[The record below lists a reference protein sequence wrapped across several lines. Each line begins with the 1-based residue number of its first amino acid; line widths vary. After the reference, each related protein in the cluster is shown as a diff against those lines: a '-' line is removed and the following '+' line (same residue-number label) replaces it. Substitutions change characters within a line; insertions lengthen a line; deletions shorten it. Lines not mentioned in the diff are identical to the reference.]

1 MQTKVSL
8 YQGNRLRNNR
18 EQKTR
23 KNGFYST
30 KFGEDRH
37 ATLAMTERRS
47 HYQHL
52 NRVTARNEAVLLS
65 VSDCPAVY
73 TAIHFKQSPPGN
85 HDAEGDKLF
94 SQYIKDKTGSDF
106 VFITKYPTAKR
117 PFYAMHELTQQANLL
132 TL

>member
-1 MQTKVSL
+1 MALSLVNAHQDWPVVTKYLGGITMAIRMEKLYKQAKKTYEMQL
-8 YQGNRLRNNR
+8 IAGEGQGNRLRNNR

-65 VSDCPAVY
+65 VSDCPEARVAL
-73 TAIHFKQSPPGN
+73 AI
-85 HDAEGDKLF
+85 
-94 SQYIKDKTGSDF
+94 
-106 VFITKYPTAKR
+106 
-117 PFYAMHELTQQANLL
+117 LL
-132 TL
+132 TGYT